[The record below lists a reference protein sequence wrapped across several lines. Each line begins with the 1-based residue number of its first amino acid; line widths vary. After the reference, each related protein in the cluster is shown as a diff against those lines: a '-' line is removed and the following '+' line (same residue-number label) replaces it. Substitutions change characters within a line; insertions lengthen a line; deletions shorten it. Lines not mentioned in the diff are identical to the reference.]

1 MDRFINVKKIAF
13 PLLCIAALSGCTG
26 EEEQVKEE
34 QKFAIPVETALVATG
49 NVSSFYST
57 TATLEAP
64 QESHVMS
71 RIAGIIETINV
82 EEGDRV
88 TKGQI
93 LAVID
98 AKRQRYDFNRSEA
111 EVQIIQQELNRLNKM
126 NNKEFISQDQ
136 MAKLEFNLQAAKA
149 QRDLAELQVKESQ
162 IVSPI
167 NGVIAERYVKAGNM
181 AKEFQELFYV
191 VNQDQLYGILHLPE
205 QQLASLRIG
214 QQASIIQQHQGTTSN
229 IIDAKVLRIS
239 PVVDAQSGTFKV
251 TLAVPNEDAT
261 LKAGMFTRVE
271 LKYDTHLDVLTV
283 PYNALI
289 NQDNTQALYVIKDAK
304 AKRREVS
311 LGFRENNTVEILSG
325 VEAGEQIVIRGQ
337 QNLKDQALVEVITP
351 LSFAAIR

>member
-1 MDRFINVKKIAF
+1 M
-13 PLLCIAALSGCTG
+13 
-26 EEEQVKEE
+26 
-34 QKFAIPVETALVATG
+34 
-49 NVSSFYST
+49 
-57 TATLEAP
+57 
-64 QESHVMS
+64 
-71 RIAGIIETINV
+71 
-82 EEGDRV
+82 
-88 TKGQI
+88 
-93 LAVID
+93 
-98 AKRQRYDFNRSEA
+98 
-111 EVQIIQQELNRLNKM
+111 
-126 NNKEFISQDQ
+126 
-136 MAKLEFNLQAAKA
+136 
-149 QRDLAELQVKESQ
+149 
-162 IVSPI
+162 
-167 NGVIAERYVKAGNM
+167 
-181 AKEFQELFYV
+181 

-304 AKRREVS
+304 AQRREVS